1 MFACSPLNIRLLC
14 FSSFWDTS
22 TLSKIHPTTLCV
34 IMWSISL
41 VRVIYRLVLIS
52 KDGSSRLSDVKD
64 INGKNLMQVS
74 MRKILC
80 KFQWGKLEI
89 SCLAVTVPWE
99 VRMWFHAIENALQPP
114 HPPPPPSRDAIRRKP
129 FPCFI
134 SFLFYT
140 NIGQCKM
147 CYVDWKPVLF
157 PVYTP
162 YIYVCTIKL
171 STSIKDTRT
180 YN

>member
-89 SCLAVTVPWE
+89 SCLAVTVRWE

-114 HPPPPPSRDAIRRKP
+114 YSPLPSRDAIRRNISLLY
-129 FPCFI
+129 FI
-134 SFLFYT
+134 FILYKHWSMQDVLCWLKTSVVSRLYT
-140 NIGQCKM
+140 LYLCL
-147 CYVDWKPVLF
+147 YD
-157 PVYTP
+157 
-162 YIYVCTIKL
+162 
-171 STSIKDTRT
+171 
-180 YN
+180 

>member
-1 MFACSPLNIRLLC
+1 MKY
-14 FSSFWDTS
+14 FSG
-22 TLSKIHPTTLCV
+22 
-34 IMWSISL
+34 
-41 VRVIYRLVLIS
+41 VIYRLVLIS

-114 HPPPPPSRDAIRRKP
+114 HPPHPHPETQYVENRFLALFHFYFIQTLVNARCVMLIENQCCFP
-129 FPCFI
+129 FIHPIFM
-134 SFLFYT
+134 FVRL
-140 NIGQCKM
+140 N
-147 CYVDWKPVLF
+147 
-157 PVYTP
+157 
-162 YIYVCTIKL
+162 
-171 STSIKDTRT
+171 
-180 YN
+180 

>member
-1 MFACSPLNIRLLC
+1 MKY
-14 FSSFWDTS
+14 FSG
-22 TLSKIHPTTLCV
+22 
-34 IMWSISL
+34 
-41 VRVIYRLVLIS
+41 VIYRLVLIR
-52 KDGSSRLSDVKD
+52 KDGSSRLSDVRD
-64 INGKNLMQVS
+64 INGKNS
-74 MRKILC
+74 C
-80 KFQWGKLEI
+80 KYQWGKSCASFNGESWKSRAWLWQFLERLECDFMLLKMQ
-89 SCLAVTVPWE
+89 SNPLT
-99 VRMWFHAIENALQPP
+99 PP
-114 HPPPPPSRDAIRRKP
+114 LPSRDAIRRKP